1 MTTSC
6 LRCQWLFTRDTGY
19 SNYTV
24 EDTEMHCVMR
34 RNPKLPTEIPDEVRK
49 YTRKGYAWMQPENDK
64 WHATKDGRCELYQR
78 DAVDD
83 YCHIDCDGDDI
94 EDIETGRRMLTEEAD
109 PMPLLIAQYFNK
121 E

>member
-1 MTTSC
+1 
-6 LRCQWLFTRDTGY
+6 
-19 SNYTV
+19 
-24 EDTEMHCVMR
+24 
-34 RNPKLPTEIPDEVRK
+34 
-49 YTRKGYAWMQPENDK
+49 
-64 WHATKDGRCELYQR
+64 LYQR